1 MDWSQHCPA
10 SGLSP
15 GVGCGSSA
23 SAPDLDDASGRQD
36 LKKQTAPNVAGITG
50 AAAAARL
57 PSARAAARTIGASPR
72 SGAPSGTL
80 TGGQPSGGATGS
92 IEPDGA
98 RRSAD
103 PLDLYLRE
111 MRGTELL
118 TREGEVALGRRIE
131 AGRQQML
138 EVLWRTP
145 IAARAI
151 ADWRRGLADGPLRL
165 RDVVDLAATSRIFS
179 SSSEENLPE
188 LAVSNADVAVGT
200 EMPDDDPGKT
210 VQTEDPT
217 ALGRSLLPYVLD
229 ALTRAEA
236 ARAPL
241 TDRPPEP
248 GVKGAIPGA
257 GKRKAAS
264 EERFAAAIRC
274 VVPTE
279 ARVKQLADSLRA
291 LHGQLVRHDREMA
304 QIAEDCGVARA
315 AFVEAYI
322 GRETDPRLAERLVM
336 VSGEAVK
343 KRLARSAA
351 HFAAVRAALCR
362 VVEEGGMEP
371 SELRRAVAEHRTA
384 EREVQRAIDEMT
396 RANLRLVVSIA
407 KKYTRRG
414 LDLPDLIQ
422 EGNLGLIRA
431 IEKFDWRRG
440 VKLSTYA
447 TWWIRQAINRVL
459 QDHVRTIRVPNHVCE
474 LYAKVNRA
482 RVRLSHALGHE
493 PTTQEIAQELGLPA
507 AKVLEALQSFART
520 TASLDA
526 PLGEDGDSS
535 LVDLIEDE
543 DAVRPFDAA
552 ARSLLGEAAARVLAT
567 LPAREERILRMRLG
581 IGLPTEHTLEEVGR
595 ELNVTQE
602 RIRQIE
608 ARALAKLRQS
618 SHALR
623 SFYED

>member
-1 MDWSQHCPA
+1 MDSQHCAA
-10 SGLSP
+10 SCLP
-15 GVGCGSSA
+15 PEVGCGSSA
-23 SAPDLDDASGRQD
+23 SSPDVDDANGRQD
-36 LKKQTAPNVAGITG
+36 LKKQTAPDVADIIG
-50 AAAAARL
+50 AAARL
-57 PSARAAARTIGASPR
+57 PSARAAARTIGAAPR
-72 SGAPSGTL
+72 SGTPSGAFRS
-80 TGGQPSGGATGS
+80 GQPSGGATGS

-151 ADWRRGLADGPLRL
+151 ADWRRGLADGSLRL
-165 RDVVDLAATSRIFS
+165 RDVVDLAATSRICS
-179 SSSEENLPE
+179 SSSEGNLPE
-188 LAVSNADVAVGT
+188 LAVSNADVAVAT
-200 EMPDDDPGKT
+200 EVPDDDPGKT

-241 TDRPPEP
+241 IDRPPEP
-248 GVKGAIPGA
+248 GVKGVVPGA

-279 ARVKQLADSLRA
+279 ARVKQLADSLRT
-291 LHGQLVRHDREMA
+291 LHEQLVRHDREMA

-322 GRETDPRLAERLVM
+322 GRETDRRLAERLVM

-351 HFAAVRAALCR
+351 RFAAVRAALCR
-362 VVEEGGMEP
+362 LVEEGEMVP
-371 SELRRAVAEHRTA
+371 SELRRAVAELRTA

-447 TWWIRQAINRVL
+447 TWWIRQALNRAL
-459 QDHVRTIRVPNHVCE
+459 QDHARTIRVPNHVYE
-474 LYAKVNRA
+474 LYAKVKRA
-482 RVRLSHALGHE
+482 RIRLSHVLGHE
-493 PTTQEIAQELGLPA
+493 PTTQEIALELGLPA
-507 AKVLEALQSFART
+507 AKVLEALQSFATT

-526 PLGEDGDSS
+526 PLGEDGDST

-543 DAVRPFDAA
+543 DPVRPFDAA

>member
-36 LKKQTAPNVAGITG
+36 LKKQTAPDVAGITG

-72 SGAPSGTL
+72 SGAPSGTFR
-80 TGGQPSGGATGS
+80 GGQPSGGAAGS

-98 RRSAD
+98 QRSAD
-103 PLDLYLRE
+103 PLDLYLGE

-145 IAARAI
+145 IAARAV
-151 ADWRRGLADGPLRL
+151 ANWRRGLGDGSLRL

-188 LAVSNADVAVGT
+188 LPVSNADVAVGT
-200 EMPDDDPGKT
+200 EGDDRGET
-210 VQTEDPT
+210 VEIEEPR
-217 ALGRSLLPYVLD
+217 APERNLLPYVLD

-236 ARAPL
+236 ARAPVTNRL
-241 TDRPPEP
+241 PEP
-248 GVKGAIPGA
+248 GVRGAVAAA

-264 EERFAAAIRC
+264 EERFAAAIGR
-274 VVPTE
+274 VVFAE
-279 ARVKQLADSLRA
+279 ARIKQLADTLHA
-291 LHGQLVRHDREMA
+291 LHEQLVRHDGEMA

-322 GRETDPRLAERLVM
+322 GRETDPRLAEWLAK
-336 VSGEAVK
+336 VSGEAA
-343 KRLARSAA
+343 KRHLARSAA
-351 HFAAVRAALCR
+351 RFAEVRAALCR
-362 VVEEGGMEP
+362 VVEEGGMVP
-371 SELRRAVAEHRTA
+371 SELRRAVAELRTA
-384 EREVQRAIDEMT
+384 ERVVQRAIDEMT

-447 TWWIRQAINRVL
+447 TWWIRQALNRAL
-459 QDHVRTIRVPNHVCE
+459 QDHARTIRVPNHVYE

-482 RVRLSHALGHE
+482 RIRLSHALGHE
-493 PTTQEIAQELGLPA
+493 PTTQEIAQELGLPI
-507 AKVLEALQSFART
+507 AKVLEALQSFATT

-526 PLGEDGDSS
+526 PLGEDGDAT

-543 DAVRPFDAA
+543 DAVRPFDSA
-552 ARSLLGEAAARVLAT
+552 ARSLLGEAATRVLAT

-595 ELNVTQE
+595 EFNVTRE

-608 ARALAKLRQS
+608 ARALAKLRHS